1 MKTKET
7 MVSPRLKILS
17 DCGEKENGIV
27 SEDLPKTCKAL
38 QALIAVVQDLKQQQR
53 ARVMSREE
61 AVAAARLEIEYYE
74 GRNAALVFW
83 AAVSAGLMPPLSWE
97 EFDVA
102 FPQRCKKG
110 TFHNAH
116 KAEKWTSLT
125 VTFVEGH
132 RQRFNQMR
140 MGV

>member
-1 MKTKET
+1 MQTKET
-7 MVSPRLKILS
+7 MVSPRQKILS
-17 DCGEKENGIV
+17 DCGGKENGIV

-116 KAEKWTSLT
+116 KTEKWTPLT
-125 VTFVEGH
+125 EAFVEGH
-132 RQRFNQMR
+132 RQRFHQLR
-140 MGV
+140 TGV

>member
-1 MKTKET
+1 MQTKET
-7 MVSPRLKILS
+7 MASPRQKILS
-17 DCGEKENGIV
+17 DCGGKENGIV

-53 ARVMSREE
+53 A
-61 AVAAARLEIEYYE
+61 LEYYE

-97 EFDVA
+97 EFNVK

-140 MGV
+140 MGA